1 MKVIIEKADSN
12 YSAYIA
18 EVDGIASTGTT
29 IDEVK
34 RHILEAVEI
43 YKEEC
48 IANGFDIPNE
58 LYSEATFHEV

>member
-18 EVDGIASTGTT
+18 EVDGIASTGVT

-48 IANGFDIPNE
+48 IANGFDIPKE
-58 LYSEATFHEV
+58 LYSDTTFHEA